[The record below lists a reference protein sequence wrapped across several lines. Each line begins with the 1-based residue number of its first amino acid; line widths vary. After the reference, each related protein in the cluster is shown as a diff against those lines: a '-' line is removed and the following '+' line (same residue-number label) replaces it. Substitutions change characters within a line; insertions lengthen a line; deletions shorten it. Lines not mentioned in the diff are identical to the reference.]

1 MRPDISLYNKVQVPH
16 LNKYVVKSAINTMR
30 RAEHIR
36 LSLDEETIWPDWEKQ
51 LRRNQNCYGVI
62 FHDYN
67 LAKIDGAFELIRDNL
82 NSLIAHAQGRRIG
95 SKFPIVTTTEQDF
108 INWYSLPAMGAYYYL
123 QYDGV
128 LTSKIIP
135 AIQTKHQPE
144 QIVVN
149 ITANTTYQQFITQD
163 IITLFQ
169 SILDL
174 RRVGI
179 VFPLIYDKGFFADSR
194 WVDVIDL
201 ICQFNNRFI
210 NVQNKSDYLARVAP
224 YETLYSYVKR
234 LIKDEKTY
242 GYTTRRKDKYTNLFQ
257 FVRENN
263 YDLFKL
269 FYEYTGE
276 IK

>member
-1 MRPDISLYNKVQVPH
+1 M
-16 LNKYVVKSAINTMR
+16 
-30 RAEHIR
+30 
-36 LSLDEETIWPDWEKQ
+36 
-51 LRRNQNCYGVI
+51 RRNQNCFGVI

-67 LAKIDGAFELIRDNL
+67 LAEIDGAFELIRDNL
-82 NSLIAHAQGRRIG
+82 NSLIAHAGGRRIG
-95 SKFPIVTTTEQDF
+95 SKFPIVTTNEQDF

-123 QYDGV
+123 QYDGII
-128 LTSKIIP
+128 TPNIIP
-135 AIQTKHQPE
+135 YIEKLHQPE
-144 QIVVN
+144 QVVIN
-149 ITANTTYQQFITQD
+149 VTANTIYEQFISQD
-163 IITLFQ
+163 IITLFK

-179 VFPLIYDKGFFADSR
+179 VFPLTYDKGFFADSR

-201 ICQFNNRFI
+201 ICRFNNRFI
-210 NVQNKSDYLARVAP
+210 YERNNQDYFTRVAP
-224 YETLYSYVKR
+224 YETLYSYVK
-234 LIKDEKTY
+234 KFVDDEKTY
-242 GYTTRRKDKYTNLFQ
+242 GYTTRRKDKYSNLFQ

>member
-1 MRPDISLYNKVQVPH
+1 M
-16 LNKYVVKSAINTMR
+16 
-30 RAEHIR
+30 
-36 LSLDEETIWPDWEKQ
+36 
-51 LRRNQNCYGVI
+51 
-62 FHDYN
+62 
-67 LAKIDGAFELIRDNL
+67 
-82 NSLIAHAQGRRIG
+82 
-95 SKFPIVTTTEQDF
+95 
-108 INWYSLPAMGAYYYL
+108 
-123 QYDGV
+123 
-128 LTSKIIP
+128 
-135 AIQTKHQPE
+135 
-144 QIVVN
+144 
-149 ITANTTYQQFITQD
+149 
-163 IITLFQ
+163 
-169 SILDL
+169 

-210 NVQNKSDYLARVAP
+210 NVQNKSDYLTRVAP